1 MGHEKPSTF
10 GGGGAFEVSCEAS
23 ASAEPCEGAFNDP
36 APGQE
41 LEPFDPGRSFDNLY
55 GPGAAMG
62 KCIDELLAAVHAVGK
77 DMPQPWETVVQA
89 LQQRDGTMDILNVGG
104 MNVHG

>member
-1 MGHEKPSTF
+1 MSDEKPGHLGCRGALEVF
-10 GGGGAFEVSCEAS
+10 GEAS